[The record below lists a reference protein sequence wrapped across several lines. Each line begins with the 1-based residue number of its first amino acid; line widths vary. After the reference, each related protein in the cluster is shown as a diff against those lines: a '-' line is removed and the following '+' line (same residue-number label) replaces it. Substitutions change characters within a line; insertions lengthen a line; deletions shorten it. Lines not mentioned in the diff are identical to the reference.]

1 LGDTLCS
8 LQEVLMPWR
17 ECLAIGRRVRFV
29 AGLLDGEGM
38 SEVGRLFDISRNT
51 GCKRFH
57 GHGGKAAPPH
67 RLPRPARFR
76 SSRLSCS
83 VRHGA
88 PAPTTFK
95 KIRRAYL
102 HPLPFWL

>member
-1 LGDTLCS
+1 
-8 LQEVLMPWR
+8 MPWR

-38 SEVGRLFDISRNT
+38 SEVCRVFGISLKT

-57 GHGGKAAPPH
+57 GHGGCATAPP
-67 RLPRPARFR
+67 AAA
-76 SSRLSCS
+76 SG
-83 VRHGA
+83 VRAFPVRCGTA

-95 KIRRAYL
+95 KNRRAYL